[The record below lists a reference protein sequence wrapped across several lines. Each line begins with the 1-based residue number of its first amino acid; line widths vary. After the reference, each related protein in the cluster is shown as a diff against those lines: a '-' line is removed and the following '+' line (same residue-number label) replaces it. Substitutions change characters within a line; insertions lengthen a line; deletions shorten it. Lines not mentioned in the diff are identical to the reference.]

1 MQAATGSSK
10 RVLAGVCVCVGV
22 CADVWGRDVVA
33 ATSII
38 SITKREF
45 HPKMENTHRCER
57 EGMLTEW
64 FHTLFALSLR
74 SLSGQQFLPPK
85 HSTILCVRTLERQG
99 VWANQIL
106 FPTSINMQEH
116 ERSFLF
122 CTCGLNDLYVSEE
135 LTRWGWGKQECA
147 TDYTAC
153 EKPEWKWERVI
164 ECQYCQY
171 IVIYQHNCCIIA
183 GVF

>member
-22 CADVWGRDVVA
+22 CADVRGRDVVA

-57 EGMLTEW
+57 KGMLTEW

-85 HSTILCVRTLERQG
+85 HCTALCVCVCVRTLERRG
-99 VWANQIL
+99 VWANHIL
-106 FPTSINMQEH
+106 FPMSINMQEQ
-116 ERSFLF
+116 EKSF
-122 CTCGLNDLYVSEE
+122 
-135 LTRWGWGKQECA
+135 
-147 TDYTAC
+147 
-153 EKPEWKWERVI
+153 
-164 ECQYCQY
+164 
-171 IVIYQHNCCIIA
+171 
-183 GVF
+183 